1 MSEWNPA
8 LRPWHGAV
16 PSARGGAGSY
26 ETYDVIRNIEWQTR
40 AAPPNEYE
48 NQLADALMAAFD
60 AGVADLPALAA
71 RLNGAHVFAPNGQAW
86 TEATLTAELK
96 RLGS

>member
-8 LRPWHGAV
+8 LRPWHGAA

-26 ETYDVIRNIEWQTR
+26 ETYDTIRNIEWQTR
-40 AAPPNEYE
+40 AAPPSDYE
-48 NQLADALMAAFD
+48 SQLADAMMKAFE
-60 AGVADLPALAA
+60 AGVADIAALAV
-71 RLNGAHVFAPNGQAW
+71 RLNNEHVFAPTGLAW
-86 TEATLTAELK
+86 TEASLAAELK